1 MVFYHLD
8 TKALMVRIVTCKV
21 AVGEKFQSIVLGA
34 ASVRK
39 SVVVAHL
46 ELVLASLIL
55 FRGR

>member
-21 AVGEKFQSIVLGA
+21 AVGEKFQSVVIGA
-34 ASVRK
+34 AVVRK
-39 SVVVAHL
+39 SIVVAHL

-55 FRGR
+55 LRGR